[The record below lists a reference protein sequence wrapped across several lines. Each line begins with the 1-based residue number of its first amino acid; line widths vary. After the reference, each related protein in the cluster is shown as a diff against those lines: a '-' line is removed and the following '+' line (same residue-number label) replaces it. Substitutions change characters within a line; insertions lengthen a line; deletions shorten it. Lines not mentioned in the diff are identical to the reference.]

1 VPWQVIAWNNRPD
14 AGEPRIAVHEI
25 FRDKDYPNAET
36 LLKAVGAAEER
47 MREEYPDPK
56 FIVVSGS
63 GPGPEHKEQF
73 GSFLAY
79 LLRDD

>member
-1 VPWQVIAWNNRPD
+1 MPWQVIAWNNRPD
-14 AGEPRIAVHEI
+14 AGEPCIGAHEV
-25 FRDKDYPNAET
+25 FRDEDYPNDET
-36 LLKAVGAAEER
+36 LLKAVGATVGR
-47 MREEYPDPK
+47 LREQYPDPK

-63 GPGPEHKEQF
+63 GPGPEHTEQF

>member
-1 VPWQVIAWNNRPD
+1 
-14 AGEPRIAVHEI
+14 
-25 FRDKDYPNAET
+25 
-36 LLKAVGAAEER
+36 

-63 GPGPEHKEQF
+63 GPGPEHTEQF